1 MWGVRKLMVL
11 LAVVGALFVSAAL
24 PAFAHEEGNDF
35 VCPVFKSAAVGEHN
49 PNAVEIGD
57 GDYTI
62 LPGYRAGLGEQ
73 RADHL
78 DVPDKATN
86 MNGNGSPPGAH
97 ASPGDPNYTAIW
109 NGD

>member
-1 MWGVRKLMVL
+1 MRGLRTLMVL
-11 LAVVGALFVSAAL
+11 PAVVGALFVSAAL
-24 PAFAHEEGNDF
+24 PAFAHEGGNDF
-35 VCPVFKSAAVGEHN
+35 VCPVFKSAAVGAHN
-49 PNAVEIGD
+49 PNAVPIFG

-62 LPGYRAGLGEQ
+62 LPGFRAGLGEQ

-86 MNGNGSPPGAH
+86 MNGNGSPGGAH
-97 ASPGDPNYTAIW
+97 AAPGDPDYSAIW